1 MQTAPHP
8 TMEHPFFSGTSPS
21 SPLGQ
26 TGWHLVLAGLPA
38 TDTRRLETLMR
49 GYGHRVSIAQG
60 LAEVRA
66 QLTEAPVDVLL
77 LGQTGVPTLLDAV
90 SLSAAGRVAPARIC
104 LIEEDDARARIQALD
119 AGADD
124 CLSRPYEPRELL
136 ARVGSV
142 LRRREARS
150 STGVAAASTEAA
162 RTITFGNWRYDS
174 GQRRLC
180 VPGGPEV
187 ELSPAESRLLLT
199 FLDHP
204 GAVLSRD
211 ALMSVARGQGFDAY
225 ERSIDLLVSRL
236 RQKLRDDARQP
247 RCIRTV
253 RGVGYLF
260 EGL

>member
-1 MQTAPHP
+1 
-8 TMEHPFFSGTSPS
+8 MEHSFSWGTAS
-21 SPLGQ
+21 SPPGQ
-26 TGWHLVLAGLPA
+26 AGWHLVLAGLPA
-38 TDTRRLETLMR
+38 TDTGRLRTLMR

-60 LAEVRA
+60 LAEIRA
-66 QLTEAPVDVLL
+66 QLNEAPVDVLL
-77 LGQTGVPTLLDAV
+77 LGETGAPTLLDAMT
-90 SLSAAGRVAPARIC
+90 LSASGRAAPACIC
-104 LIEEDDARARIQALD
+104 LIEEDDACARIQALD

-136 ARVGSV
+136 ARVSAV
-142 LRRREARS
+142 LRRRQNRS
-150 STGVAAASTEAA
+150 ASGVTATSTEAG
-162 RTITFGNWRYDS
+162 RTIIFGNWRYDS

-260 EGL
+260 EGM

>member
-1 MQTAPHP
+1 
-8 TMEHPFFSGTSPS
+8 MEHSFSWSTASP
-21 SPLGQ
+21 PHGQ
-26 TGWHLVLAGLPA
+26 AGWHLVLAGLPA
-38 TDTRRLETLMR
+38 TDTRRLQTLMR

-77 LGQTGVPTLLDAV
+77 LGETGAPTLLDAMT
-90 SLSAAGRVAPARIC
+90 LSASGRAAPACIC
-104 LIEEDDARARIQALD
+104 LIEEDDACAR
-119 AGADD
+119 
-124 CLSRPYEPRELL
+124 
-136 ARVGSV
+136 
-142 LRRREARS
+142 
-150 STGVAAASTEAA
+150 
-162 RTITFGNWRYDS
+162 ITFGNWRYDS

-211 ALMSVARGQGFDAY
+211 ALMSVAHGQGFDAY

-260 EGL
+260 EGM

>member
-1 MQTAPHP
+1 MAHP
-8 TMEHPFFSGTSPS
+8 
-21 SPLGQ
+21 SPLDNPLVASGWPAS
-26 TGWHLVLAGLPA
+26 WHLVLAGLPA
-38 TDTRRLETLMR
+38 TDTGRLQTLLR

-60 LAEVRA
+60 MDDIRT
-66 QLTEAPVDVLL
+66 QLTERPVDVLL
-77 LGQTGVPTLLDAV
+77 LDENGAGGPTLQEAMALTT
-90 SLSAAGRVAPARIC
+90 SGRAAPARIC
-104 LIEEDDARARIQALD
+104 LIAEDDACARIQALD

-136 ARVGSV
+136 ARVAAV
-142 LRRREARS
+142 LRRRQNRATS
-150 STGVAAASTEAA
+150 GAAVASADAP
-162 RTITFGNWRYDS
+162 RTIAFGNWRYDS
-174 GQRRLC
+174 GPRRLC
-180 VPGGPEV
+180 VPGGPDV

-211 ALMSVARGQGFDAY
+211 ALMSVARGQGFEAY